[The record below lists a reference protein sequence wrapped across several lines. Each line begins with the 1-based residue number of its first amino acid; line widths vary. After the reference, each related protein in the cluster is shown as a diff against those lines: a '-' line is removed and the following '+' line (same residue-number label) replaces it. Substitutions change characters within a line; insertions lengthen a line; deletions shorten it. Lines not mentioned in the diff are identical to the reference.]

1 MEWWLSNKT
10 IYCILLY
17 NRPWSCVLKL
27 ALFRRVQLSATRQS
41 TLYSA
46 HFIKSTYI
54 KAHEVINF
62 SCTKN
67 IIISP
72 TYYIGRGYIY
82 FFKLFN
88 IWCEDYLS
96 CVQIN
101 FLKLI
106 ATNQIQCACLEKTLI
121 FRNWPS
127 RLDSISRS
135 ILSWTITIASVL
147 GFDGV
152 CAVREFRWIKTAA
165 PVVHST
171 HLSVAFSHVISSDVK
186 MLRSKTN
193 KVFSRVVISELN

>member
-82 FFKLFN
+82 IFFKLFN

-127 RLDSISRS
+127 RRNSISRS
-135 ILSWTITIASVL
+135 TLSWTITIASVL

-152 CAVREFRWIKTAA
+152 CTVREFRWIKNCSSSCNI
-165 PVVHST
+165 PRICR
-171 HLSVAFSHVISSDVK
+171 LFS
-186 MLRSKTN
+186 LT
-193 KVFSRVVISELN
+193 